1 MGIDYS
7 VCLEDCSCSVVLA
20 RATQQAAALLA
31 FGIIAV
37 AVGLHAQ
44 SSTSKVVTGAD
55 IAKVLP
61 PPDPSKAG
69 TRFSKVI
76 GWPEGLTPKAA
87 AGFAVAPYATGL
99 AQPRW
104 LRRAAQR

>member
-1 MGIDYS
+1 MFRRLG
-7 VCLEDCSCSVVLA
+7 A
-20 RATQQAAALLA
+20 RAAAGSALLVLVT
-31 FGIIAV
+31 IAV

-44 SSTSKVVTGAD
+44 SSPSKVVTGAE
-55 IAKVLP
+55 IAKTLP

-87 AGFAVAPYATGL
+87 PGFAVAPVCDRAGTAPL
-99 AQPRW
+99 AAG
-104 LRRAAQR
+104 AAER